1 MSELG
6 GIGAVPAIAL
16 RPVSQPFLGAATP
29 AASLVGQGSVQT
41 AQAGVLSATR
51 QLDTDVAPRGTP
63 GAIAADQAA
72 VMLAEATAEQAAAR
86 LRADAASSRPV
97 NVLA

>member
-1 MSELG
+1 MSVLG
-6 GIGAVPAIAL
+6 GIGAASAIAA
-16 RPVSQPFLGAATP
+16 RPASQPHLAAATP
-29 AASLVGQGSVQT
+29 ASPLERGSIQT
-41 AQAGVLSATR
+41 AQAGVLSATK

-72 VMLAEATAEQAAAR
+72 VMLAEATAEQAASR
-86 LRADAASSRPV
+86 LRADAASVNAV